1 MGIRLGL
8 VVFFIVFRKYLVVY
22 RKVVVIVE
30 LFSSFMWFVFW
41 DLVLFQC
48 LVF

>member
-8 VVFFIVFRKYLVVY
+8 VVFFIVLRKYLVVY

-41 DLVLFQC
+41 DLVLF
-48 LVF
+48 